1 MAENWNF
8 HGYVAVPLEEYSK
21 ALLGDDFKSADE
33 IDNGQFVD
41 AMLQI
46 LIGIYGNLE
55 DVAEFVDAC
64 RLYAGACSQNI
75 PKEVAETLFS
85 DFKLFM
91 KAKNQQNSNL
101 LKEI

>member
-1 MAENWNF
+1 MDENWNF

-21 ALLGDDFKSADE
+21 ALLGDAFKSADE

-55 DVAEFVDAC
+55 DVAEFVDDC
-64 RLYAGACSQNI
+64 RVYANVRSLNI
-75 PKEVAETLFS
+75 PKEAAKTLFS
-85 DFKLFM
+85 DFKLLVN
-91 KAKNQQNSNL
+91 AKR
-101 LKEI
+101 K

>member
-41 AMLQI
+41 SMLQI

-64 RLYAGACSQNI
+64 RLYANVRSLDI
-75 PKEVAETLFS
+75 PKEVAEALFS
-85 DFKLFM
+85 DFKLLVN
-91 KAKNQQNSNL
+91 AKR
-101 LKEI
+101 K

>member
-8 HGYVAVPLEEYSK
+8 HSYISFPLEEYSK

-55 DVAEFVDAC
+55 NVAEFVDAC
-64 RLYAGACSQNI
+64 RLYADVRSLDI
-75 PKEVAETLFS
+75 PKEAAETLFA
-85 DFKLFM
+85 DFKLLVN
-91 KAKNQQNSNL
+91 AKR
-101 LKEI
+101 K